1 MSKKNSSVNL
11 KICFEKF
18 TDLSTILSQF
28 KKDLDKLKK
37 KVFVV
42 AVSGGP
48 DSLAL
53 VVLTKLYSLETNSR
67 FYYILIN
74 HNIRRNSGVEAKKV
88 KNLLKKFRINLL
100 IINNKKK
107 ITKNIQGEARHI
119 RYKYLVDFC
128 KKKRIS
134 TVLTA
139 HNLEDQVETFFIRLS
154 RGSGLTGLSSM
165 KSLSKI
171 ENNVYLFR
179 PLLDVKKR
187 YLVKIAKN
195 TFKKY
200 FRDPSNL
207 NTKYLRTK
215 IRNFRSQLESSGIN
229 YDQISKSIKNLASS
243 RDTLDFYFN
252 KIYKEMVHKRK
263 NMITIKL
270 NNLKKLNDEMKM
282 RVFKKAIKDFSNS
295 YYSVRAKKIFNL
307 IEHLKRKKT
316 MKLTLGGCLVLG
328 DKKHIIIKKENK
340 RERFF

>member
-18 TDLSTILSQF
+18 ADLSSILSQF

-37 KVFVV
+37 KDFVV

-53 VVLTKLYSLETNSR
+53 AVLTKLYSLETKSR

-74 HNIRRNSGVEAKKV
+74 HNIRRNSGSEAKKV

-107 ITKNIQGEARHI
+107 ITKNIQGEARYI
-119 RYKYLVDFC
+119 RYKHLVDFC
-128 KKKRIS
+128 KKKRVN

-171 ENNVYLFR
+171 DNNVYLFR

-215 IRNFRSQLESSGIN
+215 IRNLRLPLKKSGIE
-229 YDQISKSIKNLASS
+229 YDQIIKSIKNLASS
-243 RDTLDFYFN
+243 
-252 KIYKEMVHKRK
+252 K
-263 NMITIKL
+263 ITIDEYSERLFKEL
-270 NNLKKLNDEMKM
+270 IKISRYEVLIDLKKLKEINIDMKIGAIN
-282 RVFKKAIKDFSNS
+282 KAIKKLKKN
-295 YYSVRAKKIFNL
+295 YYNPRSKKVLNLIKKIESNNF
-307 IEHLKRKKT
+307 KKS
-316 MKLTLGGCLVLG
+316 TLGGCLFT
-328 DKKHIIIKKENK
+328 KKKDFLSLKIEKT
-340 RERFF
+340 

>member
-215 IRNFRSQLESSGIN
+215 IRNLRLPLKKSGIE
-229 YDQISKSIKNLASS
+229 YDQIIKSIKNLASS
-243 RDTLDFYFN
+243 
-252 KIYKEMVHKRK
+252 K
-263 NMITIKL
+263 ITIDEYSERLFRELIKKSRHEVL
-270 NNLKKLNDEMKM
+270 IDLKKLKEINIDMKIGAIN
-282 RVFKKAIKDFSNS
+282 KAIKKLKKN
-295 YYSVRAKKIFNL
+295 YYNPRSKKVLNLIKKIESNNFN
-307 IEHLKRKKT
+307 KS
-316 MKLTLGGCLVLG
+316 TLGGCIFTKKKDFLSLKI
-328 DKKHIIIKKENK
+328 DKT
-340 RERFF
+340 